1 VSDVAA
7 PAGRPAPAKEARRSS
22 ALAQFARRREPLL
35 VVVTIAV
42 FLITTALE
50 PGFGSNGS
58 ISFLLADAMPLAI
71 VAVGQ
76 TIVMLVRG
84 IDVSVAPIFGI
95 AAVSTG
101 FLAQDYHSSVILML
115 PLALGIGIGLGV
127 VNGLFV
133 AYARI
138 PPIITTLGT
147 FTVYGGVQELICNTR
162 TVVTVPSS
170 YVTLGNRNLVGDI
183 PYMLIPG
190 LFVTALMALILWRTK
205 WGRSLYAVGN
215 NAEAAFRAG
224 IRVNAV
230 LISAYAVCGMFAGL
244 GGLAYLVHIDSAGYT
259 TGTEININLTAIAAA
274 LVGGATLLGGKGGVI
289 GPFLAALF
297 IEVIEQAVIVAGIAF
312 SWQYAAVGVLL
323 LAAILIDAFQNRGRT
338 LRGTLAELV
347 TRGRRLTP
355 EGGTG

>member
-1 VSDVAA
+1 MSDIAA
-7 PAGRPAPAKEARRSS
+7 PAGRSSRGSGSRRPA
-22 ALAQFARRREPLL
+22 ALVGLARRREPLL

-42 FLITTALE
+42 FAVTSALQ
-50 PGFGSNGS
+50 PAFGSGGN

-76 TIVMLVRG
+76 TVVMLVRG

-101 FLAQDYHSSVILML
+101 FLAQDYHSSVVLML
-115 PLALGIGIGLGV
+115 PLALAIGTGLGI

-147 FTVYGGVQELICNTR
+147 FTVYGGIQELICNTR

-190 LFVTALMALILWRTK
+190 LVITALMALILWRSR
-205 WGRSLYAVGN
+205 WGRSIYAVGN

-230 LISAYAVCGMFAGL
+230 LISAYAVCGMLAGL
-244 GGLAYLVHIDSAGYT
+244 AGLAFLVHIDSAGYT
-259 TGTEININLTAIAAA
+259 TGTEININLTSIAAA
-274 LVGGATLLGGKGGVI
+274 LIGGTTLLGGKGGVI
-289 GPFLAALF
+289 GGFLAALF
-297 IEVIEQAVIVAGIAF
+297 LEVVTEAVIVAGIPF
-312 SWQYAAVGVLL
+312 VWQYAAVGLLL
-323 LAAILIDAFQNRGRT
+323 LAAILIDTFQNRGHS
-338 LRGTLAELV
+338 LRGTLAERMA
-347 TRGRRLTP
+347 RGRGLTA
-355 EGGTG
+355 EGGT